1 MGSKFSEKSRMSTA
15 KLPFKCRDKDELLY
29 DFNGVYVLFHEF
41 YMIGFFIYL
50 EEILL

>member
-1 MGSKFSEKSRMSTA
+1 MSTA
-15 KLPFKCRDKDELLY
+15 KLPLNVGIKMVELLY

-41 YMIGFFIYL
+41 YMIWFFNYL